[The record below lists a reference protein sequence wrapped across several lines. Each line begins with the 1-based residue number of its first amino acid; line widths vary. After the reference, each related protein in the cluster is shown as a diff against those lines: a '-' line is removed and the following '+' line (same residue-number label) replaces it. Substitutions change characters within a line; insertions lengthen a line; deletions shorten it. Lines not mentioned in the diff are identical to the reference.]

1 MKKVFA
7 NLSDFSDFHEVSA
20 MLLEECAKCFQFSAS
35 MTRVA
40 VSAVVGTSHWP
51 GKYSAG
57 QCK

>member
-35 MTRVA
+35 MTREA
-40 VSAVVGTSHWP
+40 VSAVVGTSH
-51 GKYSAG
+51 
-57 QCK
+57 